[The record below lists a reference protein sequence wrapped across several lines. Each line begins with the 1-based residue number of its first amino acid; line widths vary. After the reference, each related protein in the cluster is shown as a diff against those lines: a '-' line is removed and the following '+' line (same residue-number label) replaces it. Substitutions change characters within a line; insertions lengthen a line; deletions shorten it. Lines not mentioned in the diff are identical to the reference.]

1 MGMNMGTISYW
12 FYEAFESMKKN
23 IKNVLISIST
33 MIATMLIIAIGYAVL
48 KNSNYIIKQKQE
60 ANSKIVAYL
69 KTDITEDQIQ
79 MIRHRLDEMNGVIDV
94 KYYST
99 EDGINAM
106 PQKEMFTKGIE
117 EDELK
122 EIFPAKYVVTFSSIE
137 SENEIMTALR
147 SMEGVRE
154 NEEDVM
160 VTDSAER
167 SIKEAKS
174 AKIISVTAMI
184 LIVELS
190 IFLMI
195 NTTKLMLYARRK
207 EISIMKY
214 VGAKDGFIKMPFAIE
229 GVIMALVA
237 VIIVVILFSF
247 AYDPLMTS
255 VTARASY
262 QYLKLN
268 EFMPNLRNLLIG
280 IGFVIGAVGSTASM
294 SKYLDV

>member
-1 MGMNMGTISYW
+1 MNMGTISYW

-48 KNSNYIIKQKQE
+48 QNSSYIIKQKQE

-69 KTDITEDQIQ
+69 KTDITDEQINV
-79 MIRHRLDEMNGVIDV
+79 IHTRLDDMDGVINV
-94 KYYST
+94 QYYST
-99 EDGINAM
+99 QDGIDSM
-106 PQKEMFTKGIE
+106 PQKEMFTRGIE
-117 EDELK
+117 EKDLK
-122 EIFPAKYVVTFSSIE
+122 EIFPAKFVVTFSSLE
-137 SENEIMTALR
+137 SEKEIMSALR
-147 SMEGVRE
+147 GMEGVRE
-154 NEEDVM
+154 GTEDVT

-174 AKIISVTAMI
+174 ATVISVTAMI

-229 GVIMALVA
+229 GVIMSLIA
-237 VIIVVILFSF
+237 VIIVVIIFSF
-247 AYDPLMTS
+247 AYEPIVTTMS
-255 VTARASY
+255 VRASY
-262 QYLKLN
+262 QYLTLKD
-268 EFMPNLRNLLIG
+268 FMPDLRNMLIV
-280 IGFVIGAVGSTASM
+280 IAIIIGAVGSTASM
-294 SKYLDV
+294 NKYLDV